1 MKSNQDIRD
10 YLKAR
15 RIKLYEVSDRIGISE
30 VTLIRWMRT
39 PLTAEHRHRVIKA
52 IRQITAEIE
61 EMRTIV
67 I

>member
-39 PLTAEHRHRVIKA
+39 PLTAEHRRKVIAA
-52 IRQITAEIE
+52 IREITAEIE
-61 EMRTIV
+61 EMQTIV